1 MNSSDDTFA
10 GGGGPPEAPA
20 DPQAAAGRFQS
31 PEVDSSGLV
40 TITLFGRKYHIR
52 SDRPELIFQLTYMIQ
67 SAVNEVQAEP
77 SDSELAAL
85 DTLVQASFRLAL
97 RLHGAQGEEKALR
110 ENIEA
115 LEKKLQGLLDLIDR
129 QAGPPAP
136 PTDSA

>member
-1 MNSSDDTFA
+1 M
-10 GGGGPPEAPA
+10 
-20 DPQAAAGRFQS
+20 
-31 PEVDSSGLV
+31 DSSGLV

-77 SDSELAAL
+77 SDAELAAL

-97 RLHGAQGEEKALR
+97 RLHGAQWEEKALR

-136 PTDSA
+136 PKDSA